1 MVQFSPQSF
10 PSLKDRTSKMV
21 EHISKLRKLQEELHL
36 MENKVSNE
44 DFVMILIKSG
54 DVQAWI
60 EWAWA

>member
-1 MVQFSPQSF
+1 MVRFSPWSF
-10 PSLKDRTSKMV
+10 PSSKDQTSKMV
-21 EHISKLRKLQEELHL
+21 EHISKLRKLQEELHS
-36 MENKVSNE
+36 MENKVSNK